1 VNEIFKISAK
11 EIKDALRNKLFLIIL
26 GLLLLLA
33 IVSITLGSLQIRSA
47 IDTYNSSIELLKS
60 IGKTDLPSA
69 PNINP
74 LVTLKGFIN
83 YLGMIGA
90 LLAIVLGNQAIV
102 KERRN
107 GTLKLILSRPI
118 FRDSFINGKLLGNL
132 IILLAIS
139 LMVEIVTFISL
150 FLIGNAT
157 LTGNEIF
164 RLLIFFIIC
173 FLYMAVFLTLSM
185 LFSLISINGNQSLL
199 VTVIIW
205 LVLAFVFPQ
214 IGDTMDLDNQL
225 PGGFFIQMG
234 LNKDQEHKLLNDF
247 KLYETLRDGIEEMS
261 PTKHYERAS
270 FALLN
275 VKPGFEKNNA
285 IEILQIKWIDLCG
298 LLVPC
303 ILLSFISYTVFLKR
317 EDIY

>member
-1 VNEIFKISAK
+1 
-11 EIKDALRNKLFLIIL
+11 
-26 GLLLLLA
+26 
-33 IVSITLGSLQIRSA
+33 
-47 IDTYNSSIELLKS
+47 
-60 IGKTDLPSA
+60 
-69 PNINP
+69 
-74 LVTLKGFIN
+74 
-83 YLGMIGA
+83 
-90 LLAIVLGNQAIV
+90 
-102 KERRN
+102 
-107 GTLKLILSRPI
+107 
-118 FRDSFINGKLLGNL
+118 
-132 IILLAIS
+132 
-139 LMVEIVTFISL
+139 
-150 FLIGNAT
+150 
-157 LTGNEIF
+157 
-164 RLLIFFIIC
+164 
-173 FLYMAVFLTLSM
+173 
-185 LFSLISINGNQSLL
+185 
-199 VTVIIW
+199 
-205 LVLAFVFPQ
+205 
-214 IGDTMDLDNQL
+214 MDLDNQL